1 MYVEDGVVRI
11 EPDDQCATCQYFL
24 KGVSCPL
31 IEALGVGIVSLEIE
45 VSVTNCGFYKEFK
58 RHLQVIKTEAPEP
71 ETPSDGG
78 QKSAGK
84 KTVKRAKKL

>member
-11 EPDDQCATCQYFL
+11 DPDDQCASCQYFL

-71 ETPSDGG
+71 EAPSDGA
-78 QKSAGK
+78 SNTGK
-84 KTVKRAKKL
+84 KPVKRAKKL